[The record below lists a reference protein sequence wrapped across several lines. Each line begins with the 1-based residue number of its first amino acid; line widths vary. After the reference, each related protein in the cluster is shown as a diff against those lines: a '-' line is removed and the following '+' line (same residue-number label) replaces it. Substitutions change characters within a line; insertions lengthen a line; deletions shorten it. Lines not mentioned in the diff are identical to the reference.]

1 MKIVIRVFFLE
12 VSVQYPEKLH
22 EACNGLPFSSKRIKI
37 EKIEKLVVN
46 LNNEKEYVTHK
57 KFKST

>member
-22 EACNGLPFSSKRIKI
+22 EARNGLPFLSKRIKI

-46 LNNEKEYVTHK
+46 LNNEREYVTHK